1 MFNAV
6 CLARKKDRHCVF
18 YDNIDID
25 LFDETRN
32 IVRLPPNIQQSSL
45 NIYSSTLTGQGIETN
60 VASLSTTSTWKPSPP
75 QP

>member
-18 YDNIDID
+18 YDNIDIN

-32 IVRLPPNIQQSSL
+32 IVRLRPNILQNPL